1 VRAICK
7 LAGAPAPYQIKYF
20 WSSWGVEL
28 QFKWGGKQRGWSI
41 RVGQNFISLQPHAGA
56 CVAFGNLNPYAPRD
70 GGNGNG
76 NGLNR
81 FTPEYRGGGGVVL
94 PG

>member
-1 VRAICK
+1 MVDT
-7 LAGAPAPYQIKYF
+7 
-20 WSSWGVEL
+20 
-28 QFKWGGKQRGWSI
+28 

-81 FTPEYRGGGGVVL
+81 FTPEYRGGGGVV
-94 PG
+94 